1 MVVTVAVAAC
11 MVVVIDVTVDVAV
24 VMAVYVV
31 VTVTVIVT
39 FCMLVAMALCMVAAV
54 TVVIMVVAVWVIV
67 VMAVFMFV
75 FRLRCSRCSWPA
87 VRQLWLQALLAAVV
101 DLLLLPW
108 PLLMLLAVLLW
119 GVGGGAGGPYGGLHH
134 AAAGAAGPWPLPV
147 SHHWRWLLTGHASQ
161 LSSVLQKAE
170 RQNRTIRAILL
181 QYNHHKQHFN
191 ETQCR
196 KATKMKR
203 VGSVTHPPVS
213 EPFRHSERVN
223 HSVVLL

>member
-31 VTVTVIVT
+31 VTVTVIV
-39 FCMLVAMALCMVAAV
+39 CMLVAMALCMVAAV

-147 SHHWRWLLTGHASQ
+147 SHRRRWLLTSHASQ
-161 LSSVLQKAE
+161 WSSVLQNAE
-170 RQNRTIRAILL
+170 RQNRTIRAIVL

-191 ETQCR
+191 EIQCR
-196 KATKMKR
+196 TATKMKSFL
-203 VGSVTHPPVS
+203 SVMPPS
-213 EPFRHSERVN
+213 E
-223 HSVVLL
+223 